1 MLAIVIPYYKLTF
14 FEATLQS
21 LSNQTDKRFNVYIG
35 DDASPENPADL
46 LEKYQNKFDFQYHRF
61 ENNIGGTSLVKQW
74 ERCIDMTGNE
84 EWLMILGDD
93 DVLGDNCIAAFYE
106 NLKEIEALKLNVIRF
121 ATTKINEVDKTIS
134 DPYFNPKIEKSIDFL
149 FRKLNGGTRSS
160 LSEFVF
166 RKETIQHVRFKDFP
180 LAWHSDVLAILEF
193 SFFGSIYSINKSF
206 VFVRSSGIN
215 ISSRADNLILKNLAT
230 FKYYYY
236 LLSKKLTYFDFYQKT
251 ILYDALEK
259 CFLDNKKNG
268 NYWIKLTRLYFANY
282 EFRRYF
288 VFLKKVYKSVLK
300 RKY

>member
-1 MLAIVIPYYKLTF
+1 MLAIVIPYYNLTF

-21 LSNQTDKRFNVYIG
+21 LANQTNQQFKVYIG
-35 DDASPENPADL
+35 DDASPENPSGL
-46 LEKYQNKFDFQYHRF
+46 LEKYQAKFDFHYHRF
-61 ENNIGGTSLVKQW
+61 ETNLGGTSLVKQW
-74 ERCIDMTGNE
+74 ERCIAITGNE
-84 EWLMILGDD
+84 EWIMILGDD
-93 DVLGDNCIAAFYE
+93 DVLENNCVAAFYE
-106 NLKEIEALKLNVIRF
+106 NLKEIEALKLNVIRY
-121 ATTKINEVDKTIS
+121 ATTKINEVDKTVS
-134 DPYFNPKIEKSIDFL
+134 APYFNPKIEKSIDFL

-166 RKETIQHVRFKDFP
+166 RKETMQHIRFKDFP

-193 SFFGSIYSINKSF
+193 SNFCSIYSINESF

-215 ISSRADNLILKNLAT
+215 ISSRLDNLILKNLAT

-236 LLSKKLTYFDFYQKT
+236 LISNKLTYFDFYQKI

-259 CFLDNKKNG
+259 SFLDNKKNG
-268 NYWIKLTRLYFANY
+268 NYWIKLTRLYFVNY

-300 RKY
+300 RRY